1 MMTSKLRLAALAIGV
16 AAMASPALA
25 AKRIPPG
32 YEANA
37 QAIGP
42 MESDGMSAHR
52 ADALRKCNTQANKLL
67 QKDWG
72 VMQTEKLNACLAQ
85 HGEQE

>member
-1 MMTSKLRLAALAIGV
+1 MMTSKLRLATLAIAI
-16 AAMASPALA
+16 AAMATPALA
-25 AKRIPPG
+25 AKRVHPG

-42 MESDGMSAHR
+42 VESDGMSAQR
-52 ADALRKCNTQANKLL
+52 ADALRQCNTQSNKLL

-72 VMQTEKLNACLAQ
+72 VMQTEVLNACLAQ
-85 HGEQE
+85 HGQQE